1 VATDAQLLT
10 DVKLELHHA
19 QLRPVYTVGEDRRVI
34 GVVQGPRSV
43 VDLELTSGRSNL
55 EQAIIMRLLTP
66 RGELAELG
74 HADYGSRLSE
84 LIGTP
89 NTDTRRS
96 LAKLFILES
105 LAQEPRIAKVAK
117 VEVTPGVQR
126 DRVDVLIEVQPIAS
140 TDTVTIGPFSLSL
153 AS

>member
-1 VATDAQLLT
+1 
-10 DVKLELHHA
+10 
-19 QLRPVYTVGEDRRVI
+19 
-34 GVVQGPRSV
+34 
-43 VDLELTSGRSNL
+43 
-55 EQAIIMRLLTP
+55 MRLLTP

-105 LAQEPRIAKVAK
+105 LAQEPRIAKVGR

-126 DRVDVLIEVQPIAS
+126 DRVDVVIEVQPIAS
-140 TDTVTIGPFSLSL
+140 SDLVTIGPFSLSF

>member
-1 VATDAQLLT
+1 MATDAQLLT
-10 DVKLELHHA
+10 DVRLELHRA
-19 QLRPVYTVGEDRRVI
+19 QLRPVYTVGEDRHVI

-74 HADYGSRLSE
+74 HADYGSRLGE

-105 LAQEPRIAKVAK
+105 LAQEPRIQKVAK
-117 VEVTPGVQR
+117 VEVTPGIQR
-126 DRVDVLIEVQPIAS
+126 ERVDVLIEVQPIAT
-140 TDTVTIGPFSLSL
+140 TDTVTIGPFSLSF